1 MSAAERLTAPGLMAM
16 KREGRKIAA
25 LTAYDYLFAS
35 LLDRAGI
42 DVILVGDSAAMVS
55 AGRETTLPLTM
66 PEAIYHCRMVRRGV
80 QRALLVA
87 DMPFLSF
94 QVSVEQAV
102 QNAGRFFKRAEV
114 DAVKVEGGR
123 VIAPAVRAIVEA
135 GMPVMG
141 HLGLTPQAIKRI
153 GSYAVRARDSVEAE
167 ALLQDALALQEA
179 GVFAVVLEKIPAALA
194 NRVTRELKVPT
205 IGIGAGP
212 DCDGQI
218 LVTYDLLGLFT
229 EFKPKFVRPYAQLAE
244 EVTKACTAYAA
255 DVREGRFPSADE
267 SF

>member
-1 MSAAERLTAPGLMAM
+1 MNAGEHVTAPGLVEM
-16 KREGRKIAA
+16 KLEGRKIVA

-42 DVILVGDSAAMVS
+42 DVVLVGDSAAMVS

-66 PEAIYHCRMVRRGV
+66 PEAIYHCRMARRGV

-94 QVSVEQAV
+94 QVSTQRAV
-102 QNAGRFFKRAEV
+102 YNAGRFFKQAEV

-123 VIAPAVRAIVEA
+123 GITPAVRAIVEA

-141 HLGLTPQAIKRI
+141 HLGLTPQAIKRF
-153 GSYAVRARDSVEAE
+153 GSYSVQARDSSEADE
-167 ALLQDALALQEA
+167 LLQDALALQEA

-194 NRVTRELKVPT
+194 GRVSRELKVPT

-212 DCDGQI
+212 QCDGQI

-229 EFKPKFVRPYAQLAE
+229 EFKPKFVRRYAKLAE
-244 EVTKACTAYAA
+244 EVSTACAAYAQ
-255 DVREGRFPSADE
+255 DVRQGRYPSGDE